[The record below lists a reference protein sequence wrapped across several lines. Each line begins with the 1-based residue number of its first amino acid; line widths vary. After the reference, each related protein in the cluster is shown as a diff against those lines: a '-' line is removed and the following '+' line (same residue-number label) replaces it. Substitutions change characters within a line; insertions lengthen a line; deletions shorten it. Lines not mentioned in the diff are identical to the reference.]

1 MSWASLLWDDKPSLP
16 GADTGAK
23 KGSSSRS
30 RKGLLSGTSAIL
42 NLEGGFM
49 PRSDWSKGRLV
60 SARFARTNLTKANLT
75 EAILRD
81 ADLRFAIMREAD
93 LRGADMFG
101 AILEGADL
109 RGADL
114 TGALNLTKAQI
125 DSAIIDETTKLP
137 ADLA

>member
-1 MSWASLLWDDKPSLP
+1 MSWASILWGDKSSRS

-23 KGSSSRS
+23 RGSNFSS
-30 RKGLLSGTSAIL
+30 RKGLLSGTSAVL

-60 SARFARTNLTKANLT
+60 NARFARTNLTKANLT

-81 ADLRFAIMREAD
+81 ADLRLAILREAD
-93 LRGADMFG
+93 LRGADLSG
-101 AILEGADL
+101 AKLDGADL